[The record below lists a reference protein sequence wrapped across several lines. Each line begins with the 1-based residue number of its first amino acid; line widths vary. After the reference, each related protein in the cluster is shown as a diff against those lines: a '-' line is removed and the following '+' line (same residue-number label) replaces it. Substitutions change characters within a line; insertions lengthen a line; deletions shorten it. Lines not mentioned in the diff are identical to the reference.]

1 MTSLASKQALA
12 LAMAR
17 HPRLGAASCAAAL
30 EADTLALI
38 FGFVQEAHRELVAT
52 KRIASI
58 HVRAG
63 DLIDRIEIRY
73 SDGTHLFYG
82 GHGGEWQRPMR
93 LQPGEIITGVG
104 GRNSLASSLQVNSI
118 DFTTSRGV
126 TCRFKGRLNGGAPF
140 TYQIPT
146 GMLDGLQIDGLVCY
160 VATHGTW
167 LRSINGV
174 EVKET
179 PLMSSMARLLI
190 DHSPTEFLPH
200 PNGPFTQRTGA
211 LTNGHDIEVRWCTL
225 AQAKARALEL
235 PGCAGFT
242 FQSTTPPPDLPIY
255 TPDNRLSRIF
265 FKRRRNGNTDVLWQT
280 YLLTDWTGADP
291 APTPWP

>member
-93 LQPGEIITGVG
+93 LQPGETITGVG
-104 GRNSLASSLQVNSI
+104 GRQGGSLDSI